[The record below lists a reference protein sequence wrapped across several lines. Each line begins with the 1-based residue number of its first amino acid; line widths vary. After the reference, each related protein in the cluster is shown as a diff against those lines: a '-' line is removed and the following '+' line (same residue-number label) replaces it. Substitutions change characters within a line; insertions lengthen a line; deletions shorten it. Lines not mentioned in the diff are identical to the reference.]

1 MEEALGRAR
10 IHAQNAAVQALQA
23 LQAVVEAGARVPG
36 GLTGERAAEIV
47 QSLDALRRWC
57 DPQHAGG
64 DFSVLEGVERFLD
77 REIER
82 YEAKSRTQ
90 PELRTLLRALL
101 AVREVV
107 FEFSTAGAA
116 DAKTAA
122 APAAD
127 PAQAAAPVENP
138 ATTAPAAAAYAAPR
152 ADGAGNDA
160 PGPANPARH
169 GAGSGA
175 AQPARQGARRP
186 DGSGRGC

>member
-10 IHAQNAAVQALQA
+10 IHAQNAAVHALSA

-36 GLTGERAAEIV
+36 GLTRERAAEIV

-107 FEFSTAGAA
+107 FEFSTA
-116 DAKTAA
+116 T
-122 APAAD
+122 APAGG
-127 PAQAAAPVENP
+127 PAPE
-138 ATTAPAAAAYAAPR
+138 TAPAAAAAPR
-152 ADGAGNDA
+152 AGGAERGA
-160 PGPANPARH
+160 PNPAEPSHPSHPPHPPR
-169 GAGSGA
+169 
-175 AQPARQGARRP
+175 PGARP
-186 DGSGRGC
+186 DESG